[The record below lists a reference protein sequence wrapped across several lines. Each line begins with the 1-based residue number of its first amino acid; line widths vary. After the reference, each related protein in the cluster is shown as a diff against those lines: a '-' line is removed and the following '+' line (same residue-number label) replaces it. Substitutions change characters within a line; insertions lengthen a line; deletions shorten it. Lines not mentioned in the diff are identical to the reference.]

1 MKKMRRSIYVMVLAA
16 ALATVWTFTGCSDK
30 GDLSSEASVP
40 QTAPVGPDTQGVDDR
55 LEAKAIVRVGAL
67 KGPTGMGLVWLMEQN
82 EVGATLNIYDFDE
95 LAGEPQ
101 EIVNKVAKGELDVAA
116 LPTNVAAN
124 LYQKTGGGVSILAVN
139 TLGNLYIVQRQGEDE
154 DEVESLED
162 LAGTTLYAT
171 GQGASPEYVLNY
183 ILAQNEVEDVTVEF
197 RSEHT
202 ELAGLMAAGMA
213 ELALLPEP
221 FASTAMARD
230 EDIARKVD
238 ITAEWEK
245 ATGGVKLTTGC
256 IVARTAFLEENPA
269 AVGKFLEE
277 YAASTSY
284 VTDNLTEAAELVGK
298 YDIAA
303 AEVAEKAIPYCN
315 IVCLTG
321 EDMKNAVE
329 TYLRIIYGANPDSVG
344 GALPDDSFY
353 YVP

>member
-1 MKKMRRSIYVMVLAA
+1 
-16 ALATVWTFTGCSDK
+16 
-30 GDLSSEASVP
+30 
-40 QTAPVGPDTQGVDDR
+40 
-55 LEAKAIVRVGAL
+55 
-67 KGPTGMGLVWLMEQN
+67 
-82 EVGATLNIYDFDE
+82 
-95 LAGEPQ
+95 
-101 EIVNKVAKGELDVAA
+101 
-116 LPTNVAAN
+116 
-124 LYQKTGGGVSILAVN
+124 
-139 TLGNLYIVQRQGEDE
+139 
-154 DEVESLED
+154 
-162 LAGTTLYAT
+162 
-171 GQGASPEYVLNY
+171 
-183 ILAQNEVEDVTVEF
+183 VEDVTVEF